1 MNKRKLRELEND
13 LKEAISNK
21 LFIPSSLLAIKVI
34 KGKIG
39 IKGLNFNIHFS
50 LNAYTENEVKSQQLK
65 DSFNDKKLYYRDNSL
80 LLNIG
85 EEIFLHSKYRI
96 QDCFND
102 MESIEHFFYE
112 NIHKNIEKSQSSF
125 VKIADNFVS
134 ILKEEDSNNS
144 SYVYEK
150 RLSFN
155 YQETIE
161 SIVNK
166 TIVNCLLKK
175 HFLEEKKLELTTE
188 DLKYIVER
196 FDKTESVIYFDD
208 EHTILKTTREFEQ
221 YLDFKDREGLNEI
234 NEFLI
239 LNYQF

>member
-1 MNKRKLRELEND
+1 MNKNRLRKLEND

-21 LFIPSSLLAIKVI
+21 LRIPPSLLAIKVVKGRNEI
-34 KGKIG
+34 KE
-39 IKGLNFNIHFS
+39 LNFNIHFHLDYS
-50 LNAYTENEVKSQQLK
+50 FKNEVKCQELK
-65 DSFNDKKLYYRDNSL
+65 DFFNDKKIYFRGDRLFFEVKKEIV
-80 LLNIG
+80 LN
-85 EEIFLHSKYRI
+85 SKYKMH
-96 QDCFND
+96 DCFND

-112 NIHKNIEKSQSSF
+112 NIHKNIENSHDSF
-125 VKIADNFVS
+125 VEIDSNSVY
-134 ILKEEDSNNS
+134 ILKEEDSNKS
-144 SYVYEK
+144 SYIYEK
-150 RLSFN
+150 HLSFN
-155 YQETIE
+155 YQENIE

-166 TIVNCLLKK
+166 TIVDCLLKK

-196 FDKTESVIYFDD
+196 FDKTESVIFFDE